1 MNELIVRLASRA
13 SAISRFPAHSIA
25 GLAGTSLKHGHL
37 AAIMSEGKW
46 DGFFE
51 IHAENYMGAGGPP
64 HDALIRSP
72 PVSYSPSSDRSN
84 WPWIGATSPMLR
96 HRPALFA
103 EQILCSGDAVPI
115 FGKVNS

>member
-1 MNELIVRLASRA
+1 MSFRESIQVLVQQLWN
-13 SAISRFPAHSIA
+13 SAAVQPRSKRQSGRIA
-25 GLAGTSLKHGHL
+25 LM
-37 AAIMSEGKW
+37 IIISEGKW

-103 EQILCSGDAVPI
+103 DRYSVRGMQSPFSE
-115 FGKVNS
+115 K